1 MDNFNE
7 LEMEKIVRKITLE
20 LKAREIT
27 LLDKNNKEIKILD
40 ENINKPTITILDEHS
55 RKTTIVESK

>member
-7 LEMEKIVRKITLE
+7 LEIEKIVEKIELE
-20 LKAREIT
+20 LKT
-27 LLDKNNKEIKILD
+27 KEIL
-40 ENINKPTITILDEHS
+40 ILDEHS